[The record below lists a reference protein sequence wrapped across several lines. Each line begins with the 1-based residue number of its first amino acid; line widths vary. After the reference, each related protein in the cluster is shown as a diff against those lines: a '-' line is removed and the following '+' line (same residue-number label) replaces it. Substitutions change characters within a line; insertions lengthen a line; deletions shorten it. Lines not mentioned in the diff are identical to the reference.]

1 MSRLELFFFVRCHLV
16 LCPVH
21 AFLSPSRSLFSLPSP
36 LSPLVTSSV
45 RSVCV
50 SGVIGSVPFGLNVT
64 RSAHRWRRHRWLLVL
79 CSLGD
84 CAVTAVLLCCLAV
97 VIVSISFLDIF
108 SLELLVVSC
117 SACLLLCC
125 LLLPLGLLSLLDLA
139 LLTPLL
145 CCFPSCAPRPYLFAC
160 LLELYLTVDGLLRM
174 LLQFVA
180 VHQACQGCPVDRHAN
195 SILLRTR
202 LISWLS
208 RTLFRI
214 IQQCYLFFSSQS
226 FDHCL
231 ACSQLSRCFS
241 TPPSLYRIK
250 QSISSPLLR

>member
-1 MSRLELFFFVRCHLV
+1 MPHARDIETSCLTVGASLPCPTASDPGATAHCCLVSSRDIVVLSRLAVSSCLAAPHVVVTVSLV
-16 LCPVH
+16 
-21 AFLSPSRSLFSLPSP
+21 AA
-36 LSPLVTSSV
+36 SS
-45 RSVCV
+45 
-50 SGVIGSVPFGLNVT
+50 
-64 RSAHRWRRHRWLLVL
+64 H
-79 CSLGD
+79 
-84 CAVTAVLLCCLAV
+84 CAVTAVLLSCLAV

-108 SLELLVVSC
+108 LLELLVVSC
-117 SACLLLCC
+117 SACLSLCC
-125 LLLPLGLLSLLDLA
+125 LLLPLGLLSLLDLP

-145 CCFPSCAPRPYLFAC
+145 CCFPSCVPRPYLFAC

-214 IQQCYLFFSSQS
+214 IQQCYLFFSPQP

-250 QSISSPLLR
+250 QSISSPLLRLYLRT